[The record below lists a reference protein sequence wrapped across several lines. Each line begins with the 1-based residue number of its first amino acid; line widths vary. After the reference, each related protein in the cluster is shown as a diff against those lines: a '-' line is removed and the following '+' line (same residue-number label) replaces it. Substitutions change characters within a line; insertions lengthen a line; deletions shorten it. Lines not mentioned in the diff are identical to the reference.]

1 MSTASRLAA
10 PPAAVAAP
18 PRASRARIVL
28 AFLAIYVIWGSTYLA
43 IRVAIETL
51 PGFLMAGVRFSLA
64 GLILLAALRFR
75 GGPWPS
81 RSEWRSSAVSGTLL
95 LLGGHGAVVWAEYRI
110 ASGLAALLIATVPV
124 WMVILERKR
133 PNARTLAG
141 LLLGLGGLAV
151 LFGPDAFG
159 GGEPVD
165 LLGGG
170 AVVVGALLWALGS
183 LTSRDAA
190 PPSSPLAG
198 PALQMIAGGVA
209 LLLTGVLTGELSRVT
224 PEEFSGRS
232 IVALLYLI
240 TFGSL
245 IGFTAYVW
253 LLRVCPASHVAT
265 YAWVNPIV
273 AVLLGAAF
281 AAEPLT
287 PRVALAA
294 AVIVAGV
301 ILVLGARDTPR
312 ASRR

>member
-1 MSTASRLAA
+1 MSTAALLPAA
-10 PPAAVAAP
+10 ASGPPPA
-18 PRASRARIVL
+18 SRVRIVL
-28 AFLAIYVIWGSTYLA
+28 AFLAIYLIWGSTYLA

-51 PGFLMAGVRFSLA
+51 PGFLMAGVRFLTA
-64 GLILLAALRFR
+64 GLVLLAALRLR
-75 GGPWPS
+75 GAAWPA
-81 RSEWRSSAVSGTLL
+81 RREWRQASVSGTLL
-95 LLGGHGAVVWAEYRI
+95 LLGGHGAVVWSEYRI

-124 WMVILERKR
+124 WMVILERRK
-133 PNARTLAG
+133 PNGRMLAG
-141 LLLGLGGLAV
+141 LVLGMGGLAI
-151 LFGPDAFG
+151 LFGPRAFG

-170 AVVVGALLWALGS
+170 AVVLGALLWAWGS
-183 LTSRDAA
+183 LLSRDAGPA
-190 PPSSPLAG
+190 SSPLAG

-209 LLLTGVLTGELSRVT
+209 LLLAGLVTGEAARVQ
-224 PEEFSGRS
+224 PDEFSSRS
-232 IVALLYLI
+232 IVSLLYLI
-240 TFGSL
+240 IFGSL

-301 ILVLGARDTPR
+301 ILVLAARD
-312 ASRR
+312 AGERRS